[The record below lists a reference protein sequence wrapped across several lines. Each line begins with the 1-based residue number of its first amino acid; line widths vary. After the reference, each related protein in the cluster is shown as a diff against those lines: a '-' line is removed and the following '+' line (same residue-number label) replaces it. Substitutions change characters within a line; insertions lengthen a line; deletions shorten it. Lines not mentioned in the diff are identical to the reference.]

1 MYTSGDKTYPNAV
14 ECIKQTRNEERK
26 RIFKNSDE
34 YLKRI
39 ESLKA
44 RVKTKIQMDKII
56 NLEQEFCQL
65 LAKEQGKEQE
75 QK

>member
-1 MYTSGDKTYPNAV
+1 MKK
-14 ECIKQTRNEERK
+14 EK
-26 RIFKNSDE
+26 E
-34 YLKRI
+34 YL
-39 ESLKA
+39 
-44 RVKTKIQMDKII
+44 KIQMDKII